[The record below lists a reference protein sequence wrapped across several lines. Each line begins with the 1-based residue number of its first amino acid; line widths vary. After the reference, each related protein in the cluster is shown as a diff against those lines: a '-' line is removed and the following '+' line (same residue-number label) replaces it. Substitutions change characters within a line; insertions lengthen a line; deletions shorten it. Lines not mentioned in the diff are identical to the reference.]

1 MEARASQKL
10 KLLYIVNILKEQT
23 DEEHPL
29 NASEICEKLE
39 GYGITAE
46 RKAIYS
52 DIDALVDFGY
62 DIINTRVPR
71 RGYFLASRD
80 FELPEI
86 YLLSDA
92 VRSADFVSPKKTRE
106 LIAKLDA
113 MLSVHQAKKR
123 EKGIFINPKQ
133 KCNNEEIYYSIDKIS
148 EAIVKHKKVTL
159 KYFQRSLTENRQI
172 ETLYKDM
179 VVSPYAL
186 IWQNDHYYLVA
197 NNQKYDNLM
206 HLRLDRMKG
215 VEISTENW
223 RHFSEV
229 SPYTDSFD
237 IADYT
242 AKTFNMFGGK
252 EEKIELRCNK
262 KMLEQIIDRFSEE
275 IFIYK
280 VTDTTFS
287 FSANAIISEGL
298 IGWLLQFGTDIEV
311 VSPRILRDSV
321 AEKITALGELYNA

>member
-148 EAIVKHKKVTL
+148 DAIL
-159 KYFQRSLTENRQI
+159 N
-172 ETLYKDM
+172 
-179 VVSPYAL
+179 
-186 IWQNDHYYLVA
+186 
-197 NNQKYDNLM
+197 
-206 HLRLDRMKG
+206 
-215 VEISTENW
+215 
-223 RHFSEV
+223 
-229 SPYTDSFD
+229 TD
-237 IADYT
+237 
-242 AKTFNMFGGK
+242 
-252 EEKIELRCNK
+252 EKIKECVFTVDENEELQMRTVF
-262 KMLEQIIDRFSEE
+262 IDDNFSLDKFLIEE
-275 IFIYK
+275 
-280 VTDTTFS
+280 
-287 FSANAIISEGL
+287 
-298 IGWLLQFGTDIEV
+298 
-311 VSPRILRDSV
+311 
-321 AEKITALGELYNA
+321 